1 MTNTVSTVPRA
12 ATAITTTAAESADRK
27 DSQMTPDALVQRRF
41 GWLGVLVML
50 AVLAA
55 PARPQ
60 SSPPDQPGGDDGPVN
75 AMCPVTTDEPV
86 DPRFTV
92 EYQGHTIG
100 FCCRKCLTRF
110 QADPTTYVANL
121 PVSFSPAAQDT
132 GDPHEHADHDEG
144 HEHADVARLRLQVQ
158 ARMTRSMITS
168 IRTRANVA
176 RNSLSGL
183 ASFTRLQR
191 TCRSAC

>member
-1 MTNTVSTVPRA
+1 
-12 ATAITTTAAESADRK
+12 
-27 DSQMTPDALVQRRF
+27 MTPDALVQRRF

-144 HEHADVARLRLQVQ
+144 HEHADVAPPASASAGTHDAQHDHEHSHESER
-158 ARMTRSMITS
+158 RSK
-168 IRTRANVA
+168 
-176 RNSLSGL
+176 L
-183 ASFTRLQR
+183 AVWIGKLHPP
-191 TCRSAC
+191 